1 MNILIYDTET
11 TNSTIWGSII
21 ECGAVLCDSNLN
33 EISNLDIRGRIPE
46 GEVPSAKALL
56 VNKTDINLLTKAN
69 LSHYQMLAQ
78 IEAYFSKCAPAC
90 FIGWHNTN
98 FDRKMFHFNLFR
110 SNRYPYITH
119 SSPNEEHDGLHI
131 AQGAYAVDQKI
142 LKTGLTEKGN
152 ISMKLE
158 LLAKEQGFSTEKQH
172 TAHHDSIT
180 ALKILKIIKKKQPN
194 NWDNF
199 LKTSS
204 KAKVETI
211 LKSEGIYSI
220 AENYKGNNSLFLC
233 GTINPKYCMHPSYDK
248 WGYVFDLRKNI
259 DPLLDMNL
267 DELKSDMKSSKPKYL
282 RVIKTNKAPIILDK
296 SYALKEKPY
305 CDLEWGLI
313 QERAKKIRNS
323 EKLGLNIQNILR
335 ETAEEKNQN
344 KSQEQILPEESL
356 YGKFVSNKDSAL
368 FKDWHSASWKDKLKL
383 LDKFTDPRCAWFG
396 QKIIYQEAPE
406 TLPESIFKKV
416 KREIARRILSQNKE
430 KWQTVN
436 MAYNEI
442 DNLRDFASNKND
454 DDELRRLDEINDY
467 VMSIQKK
474 YENT

>member
-152 ISMKLE
+152 ISMKLDNTF
-158 LLAKEQGFSTEKQH
+158 LLQLT
-172 TAHHDSIT
+172 
-180 ALKILKIIKKKQPN
+180 LYMIL
-194 NWDNF
+194 
-199 LKTSS
+199 
-204 KAKVETI
+204 
-211 LKSEGIYSI
+211 Y
-220 AENYKGNNSLFLC
+220 
-233 GTINPKYCMHPSYDK
+233 
-248 WGYVFDLRKNI
+248 
-259 DPLLDMNL
+259 
-267 DELKSDMKSSKPKYL
+267 
-282 RVIKTNKAPIILDK
+282 
-296 SYALKEKPY
+296 
-305 CDLEWGLI
+305 
-313 QERAKKIRNS
+313 
-323 EKLGLNIQNILR
+323 
-335 ETAEEKNQN
+335 
-344 KSQEQILPEESL
+344 
-356 YGKFVSNKDSAL
+356 
-368 FKDWHSASWKDKLKL
+368 
-383 LDKFTDPRCAWFG
+383 
-396 QKIIYQEAPE
+396 
-406 TLPESIFKKV
+406 
-416 KREIARRILSQNKE
+416 
-430 KWQTVN
+430 
-436 MAYNEI
+436 
-442 DNLRDFASNKND
+442 
-454 DDELRRLDEINDY
+454 
-467 VMSIQKK
+467 
-474 YENT
+474 